1 MQHLPLQRLA
11 CGRAL
16 LAAQLVL
23 ERTAEDAEQDF
34 LGGLVAL
41 HQRQLHR
48 FVEIG
53 GQRQEARPQL
63 RLPRAELLDVEQFRS
78 EEHTSELQ
86 SLMRISYAVFFL
98 KKKKRSL
105 EGQ

>member
-63 RLPRAELLDVEQFRS
+63 RLPRAELLDAEQFRYHGAARRS

-86 SLMRISYAVFFL
+86 SLMRISYA
-98 KKKKRSL
+98 
-105 EGQ
+105 